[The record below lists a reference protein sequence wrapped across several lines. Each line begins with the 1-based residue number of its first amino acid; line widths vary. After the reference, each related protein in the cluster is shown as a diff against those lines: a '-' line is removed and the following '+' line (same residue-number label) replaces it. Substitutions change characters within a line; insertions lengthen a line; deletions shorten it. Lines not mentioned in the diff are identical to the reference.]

1 MDKTNQEL
9 LISDNTFDTIN
20 IINYNKNDILLLLLL
35 DWLYPFIKN

>member
-20 IINYNKNDILLLLLL
+20 IINYNKNDI
-35 DWLYPFIKN
+35 DYNT